1 MGPKR
6 TRRLLSSF
14 LIALREGVE
23 AALVV
28 GIVLVYLNRTG
39 RAALVRWVWGGVA
52 AATASSLAVAIALE
66 RWRVSE
72 DGFEGLLLLT
82 AAVFVV
88 TMILWMNR
96 VARHLKKEIEQ
107 RVEVYAGKSTFGAG
121 LGLATFVFLMV
132 VREGAELALILRAVE
147 LSSEGLAVW
156 IGTSLGLGVAVAV
169 GWFFF
174 HGTLKISLG
183 KFFGATSTILI
194 LVAIQLALTGIHELS
209 EAMWLPSSRVE
220 MAWVGPIV
228 RNEVFF
234 FAVILGAAAILVLRE
249 WIAARGQ
256 AASNGSDPAERRRL
270 EWERR
275 KHRRWAFASAV
286 TCTAVI
292 LILAAEFAYTRVT
305 ATTEARAIEA
315 TGNEVRIPLA
325 DVNDSNLHVYSVD
338 ANGTGLRFLV
348 IRKPNGSWGTALDAC
363 LICGTAGYRQDGSNV
378 VCRNCASAIYIPT
391 IGEAGGCNP
400 VGVPS
405 RAENGALVIDVSTL
419 AEARSRVSH

>member
-1 MGPKR
+1 
-6 TRRLLSSF
+6 LLSSF

-28 GIVLVYLNRTG
+28 GIVLVYLSRTG

-52 AATASSLAVAIALE
+52 VAVVSSLAVAIALE
-66 RWRVSE
+66 RWKVSE
-72 DGFEGLLLLT
+72 DGFEGLMLLV
-82 AAVFVV
+82 AALFVV
-88 TMILWMNR
+88 SMIIWMNR
-96 VARHLKKEIEQ
+96 VARHLKTKIEQ
-107 RVEVYAGKSTFGAG
+107 RVETYAAKSDFSAG

-147 LSSEGLAVW
+147 LSSDGLAVW
-156 IGTSLGLGVAVAV
+156 IGTSLGLCVAVAV

-174 HGTLKISLG
+174 EGTLKISLG
-183 KFFGATSTILI
+183 KFFSATSTILI
-194 LVAIQLALTGIHELS
+194 LVAIQLALTGVHELS

-220 MAWVGPIV
+220 MAYIGPIV

-234 FAVILGAAAILVLRE
+234 FTVILGAAALLVLRE
-249 WIAARGQ
+249 FMAARGR
-256 AASNGSDPAERRRL
+256 AAEGISDAAERRRL

-275 KHRRWAFASAV
+275 KQRRWTFASAF

-305 ATTEARAIEA
+305 ATTEARSIQADGGLVRVPIA
-315 TGNEVRIPLA
+315 EVSDA
-325 DVNDSNLHVYSVD
+325 NLHVYSVD
-338 ANGTGLRFLV
+338 ANGTSVRFMV

-363 LICGTAGYRQDGSNV
+363 LICGTAGYRQEGSNV
-378 VCRNCASAIYIPT
+378 ICRNCASAIYIPT

-405 RAENGALVIDVSTL
+405 HAENGSLVIDISTL
-419 AEARSRVSH
+419 TEARSRVSH

>member
-1 MGPKR
+1 M
-6 TRRLLSSF
+6 LSAF

-23 AALVV
+23 TALVV

-39 RAALVRWVWGGVA
+39 RSNLARWVWGGVIA
-52 AATASSLAVAIALE
+52 AGASSLAIGIALE
-66 RWRVSE
+66 RLKVSE
-72 DGFEGLLLLT
+72 DGYEGVLLLV

-88 TMILWMNR
+88 TMIVWMNR
-96 VARHLKKEIEQ
+96 VARHLKSEIEQ
-107 RVEVYAGKSTFGAG
+107 RVEKYAAKSEFSAG
-121 LGLATFVFLMV
+121 IGLAASVFLMV
-132 VREGAELALILRAVE
+132 VREGAELAIILRALE
-147 LSSEGLAVW
+147 LSTEGIAVW
-156 IGTSLGLGVAVAV
+156 IGTILGLCVAIAV
-169 GWFFF
+169 GVFFF

-183 KFFGATSTILI
+183 TFFSWTSTILI
-194 LVAIQLALTGIHELS
+194 IFAVQLALTGLHELS

-220 MAWVGPIV
+220 MAYVGPIV
-228 RNEVFF
+228 RNEFF
-234 FAVILGAAAILVLRE
+234 FFTVILGAAALLVLRE
-249 WIAARGQ
+249 WMAAR
-256 AASNGSDPAERRRL
+256 ARTAENVPDAAERRRI

-275 KHRRWAFASAV
+275 KQRRWAFASTL

-305 ATTEARAIEA
+305 ATPEAKSIQSES
-315 TGNEVRIPLA
+315 GEVRIPLSEIS
-325 DVNDSNLHVYSVD
+325 DSNLHIYNVEASGTSV
-338 ANGTGLRFLV
+338 RFLV

-405 RAENGALVIDVSTL
+405 HTDSGALVIDVSTL
-419 AEARSRVSH
+419 AEARSRVSK